1 MEIEKFHTKTVNGI
15 FQELFAAMIM
25 TVISRTLMVLSS
37 EIQNNGI
44 EEFQFKNAIMALA
57 SDAAVLVPDNPEKAI
72 DIFNEVLL
80 EISRVKYY
88 RPKQKRPSQ
97 PRVTKRPVNKWCK
110 SKLKRTA

>member
-1 MEIEKFHTKTVNGI
+1 
-15 FQELFAAMIM
+15 
-25 TVISRTLMVLSS
+25 MVLSS
-37 EIQNNGI
+37 EIQSEGT

-88 RPKQKRPSQ
+88 RPKEKRPSQ
-97 PRVTKRPVNKWCK
+97 PRVTKKPVKKWCNN
-110 SKLKRTA
+110 KLKRAAMIA